1 MELTVWLGLL
11 ASALFI
17 SISPGPGAIF
27 SISQGTQYGLRRAL
41 FSVIGLQLGLTSQIL
56 FLLFGLGVLIDQ
68 FPSIFIVIK
77 VLGMIYLIIL
87 GIMQWF
93 KRIEQISTPEEEIQV
108 VFSPLKVLLQG
119 FFVNLTNIKGT
130 VFFLA
135 LIPLFINLT
144 ALKLS
149 TCIIFI
155 STLIGIDFLVMMGYV
170 TLAEI
175 SKTLLSD
182 PKKIL
187 WQNRLTGSTLIL
199 VGLIMG
205 TT

>member
-93 KRIEQISTPEEEIQV
+93 KRIEQISTPEEIQV
-108 VFSPLKVLLQG
+108 VFSPLKGLLQG

>member
-27 SISQGTQYGLRRAL
+27 SISQGTQYGFKRAM
-41 FSVIGLQLGLTSQIL
+41 FSVIGLQLGLISQIL
-56 FLLFGLGVLIDQ
+56 FLLFGLGVLINQ
-68 FPSIFIVIK
+68 FPSVFIVIK
-77 VLGMIYLIIL
+77 ILGMLYLIAL
-87 GIMQWF
+87 GILQWL
-93 KRIEQISTPEEEIQV
+93 KKIEQIATNEDHHSLSFKP
-108 VFSPLKVLLQG
+108 FKALLQG

-135 LIPLFINLT
+135 LIPLFIDLT

-149 TCIIFI
+149 TCIIFT
-155 STLIGIDFLVMMGYV
+155 STLIVIDLMVMAGYV
-170 TLAEI
+170 TLAQV
-175 SKTLLSD
+175 SKTLLAD

>member
-27 SISQGTQYGLRRAL
+27 SISQGTQYGFKRAM
-41 FSVIGLQLGLTSQIL
+41 FSVAGLQLGLVSQIL
-56 FLLFGLGVLIDQ
+56 FLLFGLGVLINQ
-68 FPSIFIVIK
+68 FPSVFIVIK
-77 VLGMIYLIIL
+77 ILGMLYLVVLGIL
-87 GIMQWF
+87 QWL
-93 KRIEQISTPEEEIQV
+93 KKIEQIDTNEDHQSLS
-108 VFSPLKVLLQG
+108 FRPLKALLQG

-135 LIPLFINLT
+135 LIPLFMDLT

-149 TCIIFI
+149 TCIIFTG
-155 STLIGIDFLVMMGYV
+155 TLIVIDLIVMAGYV
-170 TLAEI
+170 SLAQV
-175 SKTLLSD
+175 SKTLLAD

>member
-27 SISQGTQYGLRRAL
+27 SISQGTQYGFKRAM
-41 FSVIGLQLGLTSQIL
+41 FSVAGLQLGLVSQIL
-56 FLLFGLGVLIDQ
+56 FLLFGLGVLINQ
-68 FPSIFIVIK
+68 FPSVFIVIK
-77 VLGMIYLIIL
+77 ILGMMYLIVLGIL
-87 GIMQWF
+87 QWL
-93 KRIEQISTPEEEIQV
+93 KKIEQIDTNEDHQSLS
-108 VFSPLKVLLQG
+108 FRPLKALLQG

-135 LIPLFINLT
+135 LIPLFIDLT

-149 TCIIFI
+149 TCIIFTG
-155 STLIGIDFLVMMGYV
+155 TLIVIDLIVMAGYV
-170 TLAEI
+170 TLAQV
-175 SKTLLSD
+175 SKTLLAD

>member
-1 MELTVWLGLL
+1 MDLTVWLGLL

-27 SISQGTQYGLRRAL
+27 SISQGTQYGFKRSL
-41 FSVIGLQLGLTSQIL
+41 FSVIGLQLGLMSQII

-68 FPSIFIVIK
+68 FPAIFKVIK
-77 VLGMIYLIIL
+77 AVGMIYLIAL
-87 GIMQWF
+87 GIMQWL
-93 KRIEQISTPEEEIQV
+93 KKIEQISTSKEVLQSS
-108 VFSPLKVLLQG
+108 FSPLKALFQG

-135 LIPLFINLT
+135 LIPLFIDLT

-149 TCIIFI
+149 TCVIFTA
-155 STLIGIDFLVMMGYV
+155 TLIGVDLIVMTGY
-170 TLAEI
+170 TMLAEI
-175 SKTLLSD
+175 SKSLLSD

-187 WQNRLTGSTLIL
+187 WQNRVTGLTLIF

-205 TT
+205 NT

>member
-27 SISQGTQYGLRRAL
+27 SISQGTQYGFKRAM
-41 FSVIGLQLGLTSQIL
+41 FSVIGLQLGLISQIL
-56 FLLFGLGVLIDQ
+56 FLLFGLGVLINQ
-68 FPSIFIVIK
+68 FPSVFIVIK
-77 VLGMIYLIIL
+77 ILGMLYLIAL
-87 GIMQWF
+87 GILQWL
-93 KRIEQISTPEEEIQV
+93 KKTEQIATNEDHHSLSFKP
-108 VFSPLKVLLQG
+108 FKALLQG

-135 LIPLFINLT
+135 LIPLFIDLT

-149 TCIIFI
+149 TCIIFT
-155 STLIGIDFLVMMGYV
+155 STLIVIDLMVMAGYV
-170 TLAEI
+170 TLAKV
-175 SKTLLSD
+175 SKTLLAD
-182 PKKIL
+182 PEKIL

>member
-27 SISQGTQYGLRRAL
+27 SISQGTQYGFKRAM
-41 FSVIGLQLGLTSQIL
+41 FSVAGLQLGLISQIL
-56 FLLFGLGVLIDQ
+56 FLLFGLGVLINQ
-68 FPSIFIVIK
+68 FPSVFIIIK
-77 VLGMIYLIIL
+77 ILGMLYLIVL
-87 GIMQWF
+87 GIMQWL
-93 KRIEQISTPEEEIQV
+93 KKIEQIDTNEDHGSLTFNPI
-108 VFSPLKVLLQG
+108 KTLLQG

-135 LIPLFINLT
+135 LIPLFIDLT

-149 TCIIFI
+149 TCIIFTA
-155 STLIGIDFLVMMGYV
+155 TLIVIDLLVMAGYV

-175 SKTLLSD
+175 SKTLLAD

-187 WQNRLTGSTLIL
+187 WQNRLTGATLIL
-199 VGLIMG
+199 VGLVMG
-205 TT
+205 TS

>member
-1 MELTVWLGLL
+1 MDLTVWLGLL

-27 SISQGTQYGLRRAL
+27 SISQGTQYGFKRSL
-41 FSVIGLQLGLTSQIL
+41 FSVIGLQLGLMSQII

-68 FPSIFIVIK
+68 FPAIFKVIK
-77 VLGMIYLIIL
+77 AVGMIYLIAL
-87 GIMQWF
+87 GIMQWL
-93 KRIEQISTPEEEIQV
+93 KKIEQISTSKEVLQSS
-108 VFSPLKVLLQG
+108 FSPLKGLFQG

-135 LIPLFINLT
+135 LIPLFIDLT
-144 ALKLS
+144 ALKIS
-149 TCIIFI
+149 TCVIFI
-155 STLIGIDFLVMMGYV
+155 ATLIGVDLIVMTGY
-170 TLAEI
+170 TMLAEI
-175 SKTLLSD
+175 SKSLLSD

-187 WQNRLTGSTLIL
+187 WQNRVTGLTLIL

-205 TT
+205 NT

>member
-27 SISQGTQYGLRRAL
+27 SISQGTQYGFKRSLL
-41 FSVIGLQLGLTSQIL
+41 SVIGLQFGLISQIL

-68 FPSIFIVIK
+68 FPSVFIIIK
-77 VLGMIYLIIL
+77 ILGMLYLIVL
-87 GIMQWF
+87 GIMQWL
-93 KRIEQISTPEEEIQV
+93 KKIEQISTSREESQI
-108 VFSPLKVLLQG
+108 VFSPLKALLQG

-135 LIPLFINLT
+135 LIPLFIDLT

-149 TCIIFI
+149 TCVIFTA
-155 STLIGIDFLVMMGYV
+155 TLIVIDLLVMTGYV

-175 SKTLLSD
+175 SKSLLSD

>member
-27 SISQGTQYGLRRAL
+27 SISQGTQYGFKRAM
-41 FSVIGLQLGLTSQIL
+41 FSVAGLQLGLISQIL
-56 FLLFGLGVLIDQ
+56 FLLFGLGVLINQ
-68 FPSIFIVIK
+68 FPSVFIIIK
-77 VLGMIYLIIL
+77 ILGMLYLIVL
-87 GIMQWF
+87 GIMQWL
-93 KRIEQISTPEEEIQV
+93 KKIEQIDTNEDHGSLAFNPI
-108 VFSPLKVLLQG
+108 KALLQG

-135 LIPLFINLT
+135 LIPLFIDLT

-149 TCIIFI
+149 TCIIFTA
-155 STLIGIDFLVMMGYV
+155 TLIVIDLLVMAGYV

-175 SKTLLSD
+175 SKTLLAD

-187 WQNRLTGSTLIL
+187 WQNRLTGSTLIV

>member
-77 VLGMIYLIIL
+77 VLGMIYLITL

-108 VFSPLKVLLQG
+108 VFSPLKGLLQG

>member
-68 FPSIFIVIK
+68 FPSIFIIIK

-93 KRIEQISTPEEEIQV
+93 KRFEQISTPEEEIQV
-108 VFSPLKVLLQG
+108 VFSPLKGLLQG

>member
-108 VFSPLKVLLQG
+108 VFSPLKGLLQG

>member
-27 SISQGTQYGLRRAL
+27 SISQGTQYGFKRAM
-41 FSVIGLQLGLTSQIL
+41 FSVIGLQLGLISQIL
-56 FLLFGLGVLIDQ
+56 FLLFGLGVLINQ

-77 VLGMIYLIIL
+77 ILGMLYLIAL
-87 GIMQWF
+87 GILQWL
-93 KRIEQISTPEEEIQV
+93 KKIEQIATNENHHSLSFKP
-108 VFSPLKVLLQG
+108 FKALLQG

-135 LIPLFINLT
+135 LIPLFIDLT
-144 ALKLS
+144 ALKIS
-149 TCIIFI
+149 TCIIFT
-155 STLIGIDFLVMMGYV
+155 STLIVIDLMVMAGYV
-170 TLAEI
+170 TLAQV
-175 SKTLLSD
+175 SKTLLAD

>member
-27 SISQGTQYGLRRAL
+27 SISQGTQYGFKRAM
-41 FSVIGLQLGLTSQIL
+41 FSVIGLQLGLISQIL
-56 FLLFGLGVLIDQ
+56 FLLFGLGVLINQ
-68 FPSIFIVIK
+68 FPSIFILIK
-77 VLGMIYLIIL
+77 ILGMLYLIAL
-87 GIMQWF
+87 GILQWL
-93 KRIEQISTPEEEIQV
+93 KKIEQISTNEDHHSLS
-108 VFSPLKVLLQG
+108 FKPLKALLQG

-135 LIPLFINLT
+135 LIPLFIDLT

-149 TCIIFI
+149 TCIIFT
-155 STLIGIDFLVMMGYV
+155 STLIVIDLMVMAGYV
-170 TLAEI
+170 TLAQV
-175 SKTLLSD
+175 SKTLLAD

>member
-27 SISQGTQYGLRRAL
+27 SISQGTQYGFKRAM
-41 FSVIGLQLGLTSQIL
+41 FSVAGLQLGLVSQIL
-56 FLLFGLGVLIDQ
+56 FLLFGLGVLINQ
-68 FPSIFIVIK
+68 FPSVFIVIK
-77 VLGMIYLIIL
+77 ILGMMYLIVLGIL
-87 GIMQWF
+87 QWL
-93 KRIEQISTPEEEIQV
+93 KKIEQIDTNEDHQSLS
-108 VFSPLKVLLQG
+108 FRPLKALLQG

-135 LIPLFINLT
+135 LIPLFIDLT

-149 TCIIFI
+149 TCIIFTG
-155 STLIGIDFLVMMGYV
+155 TLILIDLIVMAGYV
-170 TLAEI
+170 TLAQV
-175 SKTLLSD
+175 SKTLLAD

>member
-1 MELTVWLGLL
+1 MDLTVWLGLL

-27 SISQGTQYGLRRAL
+27 SISQGTQYGFKRAL
-41 FSVIGLQLGLTSQIL
+41 FSVIGLQFGLMSQII

-68 FPSIFIVIK
+68 FPAIFKIVK
-77 VLGMIYLIIL
+77 VVGMIYLIAL
-87 GIMQWF
+87 GIMQWL
-93 KRIEQISTPEEEIQV
+93 KKIEQISTSKEVLQSS
-108 VFSPLKVLLQG
+108 FSPLKGLFQG

-135 LIPLFINLT
+135 LIPLFIDLT
-144 ALKLS
+144 ALKIS
-149 TCIIFI
+149 TCVIFTA
-155 STLIGIDFLVMMGYV
+155 TLIGVDLIVMTGY
-170 TLAEI
+170 TMLAEI
-175 SKTLLSD
+175 SKSLLSD

-187 WQNRLTGSTLIL
+187 WQNRVTGLTLIL

-205 TT
+205 NT

>member
-1 MELTVWLGLL
+1 MDLTVWLGLL

-27 SISQGTQYGLRRAL
+27 SISQGTQYGFKRSL
-41 FSVIGLQLGLTSQIL
+41 FSVIGLQLGLMSQII

-68 FPSIFIVIK
+68 FPAIFKVIK
-77 VLGMIYLIIL
+77 AVGMIYLIAL
-87 GIMQWF
+87 GIMQWL
-93 KRIEQISTPEEEIQV
+93 KKIEQISTSKEVLQSS
-108 VFSPLKVLLQG
+108 FSPLKALFQG

-135 LIPLFINLT
+135 LIPLFIDLT
-144 ALKLS
+144 ALKIS
-149 TCIIFI
+149 TCVIFTA
-155 STLIGIDFLVMMGYV
+155 TLIGVDLIVMTGY
-170 TLAEI
+170 TMLAEI
-175 SKTLLSD
+175 SKSLLSD

-187 WQNRLTGSTLIL
+187 WQNRVTGLTLIF

-205 TT
+205 NT

>member
-93 KRIEQISTPEEEIQV
+93 KRIEQISTPEEEILV
-108 VFSPLKVLLQG
+108 VFSPLKGLLQG

>member
-1 MELTVWLGLL
+1 MDLTVWLGLL
-11 ASALFI
+11 VSALFI

-27 SISQGTQYGLRRAL
+27 SISQGTQYGFKRSL
-41 FSVIGLQLGLTSQIL
+41 FSVIGLQFGLMSQII

-68 FPSIFIVIK
+68 FPSIFIIIK
-77 VLGMIYLIIL
+77 VLGMVYLIVL
-87 GIMQWF
+87 GIMQWL
-93 KRIEQISTPEEEIQV
+93 KKIEQISTSTDELKSS
-108 VFSPLKVLLQG
+108 FSSSKAFLQG

-135 LIPLFINLT
+135 LIPLFVDLT

-149 TCIIFI
+149 TCVIFTA
-155 STLIGIDFLVMMGYV
+155 TLIGVDLIVMTGY
-170 TLAEI
+170 TMLAEL
-175 SKTLLSD
+175 SKSLLSD

-187 WQNRLTGSTLIL
+187 WQNRVTGLTLIL

-205 TT
+205 NA

>member
-1 MELTVWLGLL
+1 MDLTIWLGLL

-27 SISQGTQYGLRRAL
+27 SISQGTQYGFKRSL
-41 FSVIGLQLGLTSQIL
+41 FSVIGLQFGLMSQIL
-56 FLLFGLGVLIDQ
+56 FLLFGLGVLINQ
-68 FPSIFIVIK
+68 FPSVFIIIK
-77 VLGMIYLIIL
+77 ILGMLYLIVLGV
-87 GIMQWF
+87 MQWL
-93 KRIEQISTPEEEIQV
+93 KKIEQISTNEDHNGLT
-108 VFSPLKVLLQG
+108 FNPLKAVLQG

-135 LIPLFINLT
+135 LIPLFIDLT

-149 TCIIFI
+149 TCIIFTA
-155 STLIGIDFLVMMGYV
+155 TLIGIDLIVMAGYV

-175 SKTLLSD
+175 SKALLAD

-187 WQNRLTGSTLIL
+187 WQNRVTGGTLIL

>member
-27 SISQGTQYGLRRAL
+27 SISQGTQYGFKRAM
-41 FSVIGLQLGLTSQIL
+41 FSVAGLQLGLISQIL
-56 FLLFGLGVLIDQ
+56 FLLFGLGVLINQ
-68 FPSIFIVIK
+68 FPSVFIIIK
-77 VLGMIYLIIL
+77 ILGMLYLIVL
-87 GIMQWF
+87 GIMQWL
-93 KRIEQISTPEEEIQV
+93 KKIEQIDTNEDQGSLTFNPI
-108 VFSPLKVLLQG
+108 KALLQG

-135 LIPLFINLT
+135 LIPLFIDLT

-149 TCIIFI
+149 TCIIFTA
-155 STLIGIDFLVMMGYV
+155 TLIVIDLLVMAGYV

-175 SKTLLSD
+175 SKTLLAN

-187 WQNRLTGSTLIL
+187 WQNRFTGSTLIV

>member
-108 VFSPLKVLLQG
+108 VFSPLKGLLQG

-155 STLIGIDFLVMMGYV
+155 LTLIGIDFLVMMGYV

>member
-108 VFSPLKVLLQG
+108 VFSPLKDLLQG

>member
-93 KRIEQISTPEEEIQV
+93 KRIEQISTTEEEIQV
-108 VFSPLKVLLQG
+108 VFSPLKGLLQG

>member
-27 SISQGTQYGLRRAL
+27 SISQGTQYGFKRAM
-41 FSVIGLQLGLTSQIL
+41 FSVAGLQLGLVSQIL
-56 FLLFGLGVLIDQ
+56 FLLFGLGVLINQ
-68 FPSIFIVIK
+68 FPSVFIVIK
-77 VLGMIYLIIL
+77 ILGMLYLIVLGIL
-87 GIMQWF
+87 QWL
-93 KRIEQISTPEEEIQV
+93 KKIEQIDTNEDHQGLS
-108 VFSPLKVLLQG
+108 FRPLKALLQG

-135 LIPLFINLT
+135 LIPLFIDLT

-149 TCIIFI
+149 TCIIFTA
-155 STLIGIDFLVMMGYV
+155 TLIVIDLIVMAGYV
-170 TLAEI
+170 TLAQV
-175 SKTLLSD
+175 SKTLLAD

>member
-1 MELTVWLGLL
+1 MDLTVWLGLL

-27 SISQGTQYGLRRAL
+27 SISQGTQYGFKRAL
-41 FSVIGLQLGLTSQIL
+41 FSVIGLQFGLMSQII

-68 FPSIFIVIK
+68 FPAIFKVIK
-77 VLGMIYLIIL
+77 VVGMIYLIAL
-87 GIMQWF
+87 GIMQWL
-93 KRIEQISTPEEEIQV
+93 KKIEQISTSKEVLQSS
-108 VFSPLKVLLQG
+108 FSPLKGLFQG

-135 LIPLFINLT
+135 LIPLFIDLT
-144 ALKLS
+144 ALKIS
-149 TCIIFI
+149 TCVIFTA
-155 STLIGIDFLVMMGYV
+155 TLIGVDLIVMTGY
-170 TLAEI
+170 TMLAEL
-175 SKTLLSD
+175 SKSLLSD

-187 WQNRLTGSTLIL
+187 WQNRVTGLTLIF

-205 TT
+205 NT

>member
-27 SISQGTQYGLRRAL
+27 SISQGTQYGFKRAM
-41 FSVIGLQLGLTSQIL
+41 FSVIGLQLGLISQIL
-56 FLLFGLGVLIDQ
+56 FLLFGLGVLINQ
-68 FPSIFIVIK
+68 FPSVFIVIK
-77 VLGMIYLIIL
+77 ILGMLYLIAL
-87 GIMQWF
+87 GILQWL
-93 KRIEQISTPEEEIQV
+93 KKTEQIATNEDHHSLSFKP
-108 VFSPLKVLLQG
+108 FKALLQG

-135 LIPLFINLT
+135 LIPLFIDLT

-149 TCIIFI
+149 TCIIFT
-155 STLIGIDFLVMMGYV
+155 STLIVIDLMVMAGYV
-170 TLAEI
+170 TLAQV
-175 SKTLLSD
+175 SKTLLAD

>member
-27 SISQGTQYGLRRAL
+27 SISQGTQYGFKRSL
-41 FSVIGLQLGLTSQIL
+41 FSVAGLQFGLISQIL
-56 FLLFGLGVLIDQ
+56 FLLFGLGVLINQ
-68 FPSIFIVIK
+68 FPSVFIFIKFLGMLYLI
-77 VLGMIYLIIL
+77 VLGVL
-87 GIMQWF
+87 QWR
-93 KRIEQISTPEEEIQV
+93 KKIEQIATNEDHNSQA
-108 VFSPLKVLLQG
+108 FNPLKAVLQG

-135 LIPLFINLT
+135 LIPLFIDLT

-149 TCIIFI
+149 TCIIFT
-155 STLIGIDFLVMMGYV
+155 STLIVIDLIVMAGYV
-170 TLAEI
+170 TLAQL

-205 TT
+205 AT